1 MKPAPAESR
10 SVVTPCGTLQYTFQ
24 RKRVKNLNARIRKD
38 GSVAVSAPMRTPL
51 SAVEQFLCS
60 RAAFIFAAKE
70 KYAAQASKRT
80 VFRCQDG
87 DCFPMLGGMMHLRV
101 IEDTAESAQQCG
113 DTLTLYVRD
122 TDDLPRR
129 QKLFD
134 AWIDAQCRT
143 VFTAVM
149 QETAALFSD
158 LPAPTA
164 SLRIRTMVSRWG
176 TCHTQKHIIT
186 MNRRLIEAPR
196 CCIRYVLIHELTHFF
211 HADHSRAF
219 YALMEQKCPDW
230 RACKELLEQSVIL

>member
-122 TDDLPRR
+122 RADLPRR

-134 AWIDAQCRT
+134 A
-143 VFTAVM
+143 
-149 QETAALFSD
+149 
-158 LPAPTA
+158 
-164 SLRIRTMVSRWG
+164 
-176 TCHTQKHIIT
+176 
-186 MNRRLIEAPR
+186 
-196 CCIRYVLIHELTHFF
+196 
-211 HADHSRAF
+211 
-219 YALMEQKCPDW
+219 
-230 RACKELLEQSVIL
+230 